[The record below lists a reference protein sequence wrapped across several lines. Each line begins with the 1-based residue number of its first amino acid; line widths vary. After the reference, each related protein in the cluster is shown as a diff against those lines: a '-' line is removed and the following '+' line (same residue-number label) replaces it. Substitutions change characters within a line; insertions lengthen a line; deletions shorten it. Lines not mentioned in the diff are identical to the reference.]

1 MTIDAPP
8 LPASFLRTGLAK
20 TLAPLVVA
28 GCLAACDVGAEHQ
41 GSNRDIEL
49 EDESPSD
56 DPLEVL
62 EALAAEA
69 EDEGRD
75 FGGVAELVVVDSNGN
90 GAIDRMD
97 DLVPMTDPVA
107 IGEMGC
113 ATQILGNPIHGAT
126 LALSGWVTSAD
137 IALSPST
144 GYGTGACPDQYV
156 VEVTGTYDEPLTFL
170 AHRFSLQYPSA
181 LVCSLTEVDVTAYGA
196 AELWNGM
203 VLWGNLGSTSL
214 HGVWDGDSCDM
225 EPDVGQSEP
234 PSLEDHSFFK
244 VRVAARARI
253 LGVKQQVYAGVFA
266 QL

>member
-113 ATQILGNPIHGAT
+113 AGQILGNPIHGAT
-126 LALSGWVTSAD
+126 LGWYGSVISIEAAT
-137 IALSPST
+137 SPST
-144 GYGTGACPDQYV
+144 GYGTAACPDQYV
-156 VEVTGTYDEPLTFL
+156 VEITDTYDEPLAFH
-170 AHRFSLQYPSA
+170 ADRYSVQSPSQ
-181 LVCSLTEVDVTAYGA
+181 LLCGSIEVDLTAYGA

-203 VLWGNLGSTSL
+203 VLWGNLGSTRL
-214 HGVWDGDSCDM
+214 RGVWNGAYCDM

-234 PSLEDHSFFK
+234 PTIEDHSFFK
-244 VRVAARARI
+244 VRVAARAR
-253 LGVKQQVYAGVFA
+253 LQGFKQRVWAGVGT
-266 QL
+266 L

>member
-1 MTIDAPP
+1 MTSDAPP
-8 LPASFLRTGLAK
+8 LPASFLRTALAK
-20 TLAPLVVA
+20 LLAPLVA
-28 GCLAACDVGAEHQ
+28 ASCLAACDEGAEHQ
-41 GSNRDIEL
+41 GSNRNIEL

-107 IGEMGC
+107 IGEWGC
-113 ATQILGNPIHGAT
+113 VGQSLGNPVHGAT
-126 LALSGWVTSAD
+126 LVLTDSVISWDAAT
-137 IALSPST
+137 SPST
-144 GYGTGACPDQYV
+144 AYGTAACPSQYV
-156 VEVTGTYDEPLTFL
+156 VEVTGTYDEPLTFR
-170 AHRFSLQYPSA
+170 AQPYWAQYPSA
-181 LVCSLTEVDVTAYGA
+181 LTCSLTEVDLTAYAA

-203 VLWGNLGSTSL
+203 VLWGNLGSTRL
-214 HGVWDGDSCDM
+214 RGVWDGDSCAM

-234 PSLEDHSFFK
+234 PSLEDHTYFK

-253 LGVKQQVYAGVFA
+253 LGVKQRVTAGVA
-266 QL
+266 P